1 MAAATPAELI
11 AQANC
16 FNCYASNPYM
26 LQLMEL
32 ALLVQV
38 VNNGGAGGGGGGIYW
53 EDTGPTPSGPPPNQ
67 TLAYQIFFRDGS
79 PSLVWDPDDLAWH

>member
-1 MAAATPAELI
+1 MAAVTPAELI

-16 FNCYASNPYM
+16 FNCYATNPYM

-32 ALLVQV
+32 ALLAQIVT
-38 VNNGGAGGGGGGIYW
+38 GGGTGGGGTIYW

-67 TLAYQIFFRDGS
+67 TLVYMIFFRDGS
-79 PSLVWDPDDLAWH
+79 PPLTWDPSTLTWK